1 MIKLK
6 HRPQCETSGT
16 LKQSSKQK
24 VCFSIRYCDLY
35 ALPRIDNVET
45 NQNNISI
52 LLRGINIFHLSTG

>member
-6 HRPQCETSGT
+6 HQLQYETSGT

-45 NQNNISI
+45 N
-52 LLRGINIFHLSTG
+52 HLASWHKYVPLIDR